1 MFYWVR
7 FPVFVFMKVTVKRL
21 VWEVFSVAWPR
32 RIPRGLSQ
40 IAKGCLEGDDRGE
53 KVVASLLM
61 DAGMELISLRQ
72 ITNLSARS

>member
-1 MFYWVR
+1 M
-7 FPVFVFMKVTVKRL
+7 
-21 VWEVFSVAWPR
+21 FSVAWPR

-61 DAGMELISLRQ
+61 EAGMELISLRQ
-72 ITNLSARS
+72 ITNLDYKNKI